1 MACGCPVVST
11 DVVDETGY
19 LVGFDA
25 FETADAITRIIG
37 NEVLRRRLAE
47 GCPAFS
53 AVQLIVK
60 EGVF

>member
-19 LVGFDA
+19 LVGLDA

-37 NEVLRRRLAE
+37 NEVLGA
-47 GCPAFS
+47 G
-53 AVQLIVK
+53 
-60 EGVF
+60 